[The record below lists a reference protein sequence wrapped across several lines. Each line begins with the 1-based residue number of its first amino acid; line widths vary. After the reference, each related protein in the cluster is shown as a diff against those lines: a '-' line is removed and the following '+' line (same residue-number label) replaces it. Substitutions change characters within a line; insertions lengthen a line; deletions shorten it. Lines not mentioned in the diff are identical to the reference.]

1 MCTLEPRV
9 TALCRRPSP
18 GNTDSSGPEGAHCPG
33 STNHR
38 TDSSP
43 SLNPAWLQELTSAQK
58 EDIVSVVQA
67 RYSVHS
73 HTLVAGLWL
82 QQQQAAADL
91 PVHQEVVLEEVQHS
105 VWELQGRANLPFP
118 GTVGDALKKA
128 EAGRE
133 QQESER
139 RHASTGD
146 SVASPVPPT
155 ELQNTVLVQRQIGP
169 VRKPL
174 AYCPLPNLQTGLK
187 KCDSSSCI

>member
-1 MCTLEPRV
+1 MD
-9 TALCRRPSP
+9 SP
-18 GNTDSSGPEGAHCPG
+18 
-33 STNHR
+33 
-38 TDSSP
+38 P
-43 SLNPAWLQELTSAQK
+43 SLNTARLQALTSAQK
-58 EDIVSVVQA
+58 EDIVGVVQA

-73 HTLVAGLWL
+73 HALVAGLWL

-105 VWELQGRANLPFP
+105 VWKLQGRADLPFP

-146 SVASPVPPT
+146 SSGQPHPT
-155 ELQNTVLVQRQIGP
+155 
-169 VRKPL
+169 
-174 AYCPLPNLQTGLK
+174 
-187 KCDSSSCI
+187 S